1 LNTYAFGGAEN
12 PLLYVLF
19 TMQKG
24 FKPGQGWFETAEKL
38 MKIGCFRD
46 FFSSFGIS
54 CPVQSDDMGIRQYF
68 NKVKENTVKN
78 KFFTGQICACAQIR
92 RCIKNGGIV
101 WNT

>member
-1 LNTYAFGGAEN
+1 
-12 PLLYVLF
+12 
-19 TMQKG
+19 MQKG
-24 FKPGQGWFETAEKL
+24 FKPGQGWFETAEKI

-78 KFFTGQICACAQIR
+78 KFFTGKFVLALKFAGASR
-92 RCIKNGGIV
+92 MEELYGIHDIQ
-101 WNT
+101 

>member
-1 LNTYAFGGAEN
+1 MHLGERKN

-54 CPVQSDDMGIRQYF
+54 CPVQPDNMGIRQYF
-68 NKVKENTVKN
+68 NKVKENTVK
-78 KFFTGQICACAQIR
+78 KFFSQGKFVPALRFAGASR
-92 RCIKNGGIV
+92 MEELYGIHDIQ
-101 WNT
+101 